1 MDERLPNCPDR
12 TCLCL
17 TSFGGRIC
25 FGLLLSAQPDGPLYN
40 THRRCE
46 TEGGI
51 EDSGDADPQEFNLA
65 DAYYEVSGYIL
76 ALRQVLDLHL
86 YNPGPDLGI
95 DDPIGRLVSKLTGK

>member
-1 MDERLPNCPDR
+1 MDERLPNCPDH

-46 TEGGI
+46 TEGGYV
-51 EDSGDADPQEFNLA
+51 DSGAGVAPGDLDTQEFNLA

-76 ALRQVLDLHL
+76 AMRSI
-86 YNPGPDLGI
+86 NG
-95 DDPIGRLVSKLTGK
+95 